1 MILIPASEVPDLME
15 ALNDKLLAL
24 QAEIAT
30 TPCPEA
36 REAYEEQHV
45 RIGRMIDRIT
55 PIYWAWNETDDR
67 LWCAA
72 IYDLADAA
80 EGATA
85 TNKGRNPVFTELKVK
100 MTEEM
105 LP

>member
-15 ALNDKLLAL
+15 ALNEKLIST

-30 TPCPEA
+30 IRCPETI
-36 REAYEEQHV
+36 EAMHEQCV
-45 RIGRMIDRIT
+45 RINRMIDRIT
-55 PIYWAWNETDDR
+55 LSYRAWNATDDR

-80 EGATA
+80 EEATA
-85 TNKGRNPVFTELKVK
+85 TGKGRNPVFTELKVK